1 MLHYH
6 MIDSLSQHPTASPLY
21 RRISLASPH
30 YDHPSVYYL
39 QVRFPELS
47 RLIQDQSLSRIYP
60 PLATT
65 YHTLAFNNQ
74 F

>member
-47 RLIQDQSLSRIYP
+47 RLIQDQS
-60 PLATT
+60 
-65 YHTLAFNNQ
+65 
-74 F
+74 